1 MATNDKPVADSEQL
15 FNDAHKLVTAE
26 YSIEQLYCVPK
37 DWNLKDISIKWG
49 RFYYQG
55 ELKTIPRIDLDPDM
69 KFPYTITEDLDSD
82 ATSWFDC
89 EGSDEEEE

>member
-1 MATNDKPVADSEQL
+1 MSTNDKLVADSEQL

-89 EGSDEEEE
+89 EDPDE